1 MFIIIYIILLLL
13 YKWCK
18 MFPDEEAKELRSK
31 LIVLEDNFRSLKTRH
46 GDNSAALTEKSA
58 SCEYYKRQNEK
69 LQQQVI

>member
-1 MFIIIYIILLLL
+1 
-13 YKWCK
+13 